1 MADALIPLRR
11 NLRFQTFWTASASS
25 TLGQAVGDVAYPLAI
40 VTMTGSP
47 GKAALFSA
55 LLVAGMLVAG
65 LAGSLADRYDTQRL
79 ALAACAVRTVV
90 AVVVAIA
97 LAGGWLTLPLLLTS
111 AIILGAGQALAGAAN
126 MLLLR
131 SIVPGEQLTRALTQD
146 EVRINGASLAGPSL
160 AGVLYGVG
168 HVAPFAFTAGAFLVA
183 LVATALVPL
192 MPVCRMRVWAHS
204 CRPKG
209 AFDTVDDGP
218 CGGDAGTRGRM
229 GRAAEAGHAGDAGN
243 AGDAGDAG
251 DAGHAGNAGDAGD
264 AGDAGEAGNVGDAG
278 NTGWAGQGAEAEEGD
293 ASRSAAGDGGMLA
306 GLRELWGQ
314 PVLRATVVLIMG
326 VNTVGA
332 GLELVVIVILRH
344 QAVPAYAIG
353 LALGIGAAGGLAGA
367 PLVGLLHRLPPGVL
381 LLVVCG
387 IEVPVMALL
396 AVPLGPWWAAGV
408 LFVGLLGVPALRVLA
423 DILIIRQAPPERRG
437 RVVTAF
443 MTLIALGMPAGSS
456 AAACSCSTSRPRPR
470 CWPWPWQWRP

>member
-1 MADALIPLRR
+1 MADVLIPLRR

-65 LAGSLADRYDTQRL
+65 LPAGSLADRYDTQRL

-90 AVVVAIA
+90 AVVVAVA
-97 LAGGWLTLPLLLTS
+97 LAGDWLTLPLLLAS

-131 SIVPGEQLTRALTQD
+131 SIVPGEQLTSALTQD

-168 HVAPFAFTAGAFLVA
+168 HVAPFAFTAGAFFVA
-183 LVATALVPL
+183 LVATALL
-192 MPVCRMRVWAHS
+192 PVLPVGQLRIRAHS
-204 CRPKG
+204 GRPKG
-209 AFDTVDDGP
+209 AF
-218 CGGDAGTRGRM
+218 GRL
-229 GRAAEAGHAGDAGN
+229 GNGAAGDAERR
-243 AGDAGDAG
+243 ARVGDAGD
-251 DAGHAGNAGDAGD
+251 
-264 AGDAGEAGNVGDAG
+264 GEAGAGGDAERGARVGDASG
-278 NTGWAGQGAEAEEGD
+278 GV
-293 ASRSAAGDGGMLA
+293 AGDGGMLA

-314 PVLRATVVLIMG
+314 PVLRATVLLIMG

-423 DILIIRQAPPERRG
+423 DILVIRQAPPERRG

-443 MTLIALGMPAGSS
+443 MTLIALGMPAGIAGCGLLLQYLPAQTAMLTL
-456 AAACSCSTSRPRPR
+456 AAAMAAVTGYGLSRPELRR
-470 CWPWPWQWRP
+470 AVWPTDERRTGLPQEAGQRAG